1 MLGSSGDVSHV
12 NPIFVIPTRKLTRLR
27 RRIGLQVKL
36 FLLNLYVVGS
46 LPCIL
51 KSNWIGL
58 QVKLVRGERERNE
71 QLTGGKSKKI
81 FLTFLYFS
89 LYILLILVAI
99 NHL

>member
-1 MLGSSGDVSHV
+1 MQRHFF
-12 NPIFVIPTRKLTRLR
+12 ITRKLTRLR
-27 RRIGLQVKL
+27 RQIGLQVKL

-58 QVKLVRGERERNE
+58 QVMLGRRERERNE
-71 QLTGGKSKKI
+71 QLTWGKIEKI
-81 FLTFLYFS
+81 ILTFLYFS
-89 LYILLILVAI
+89 LLILLILVAI

>member
-1 MLGSSGDVSHV
+1 MLSILLLAVV
-12 NPIFVIPTRKLTRLR
+12 VIINRKFTRLR

-58 QVKLVRGERERNE
+58 QVKLGRERERERERERNE
-71 QLTGGKSKKI
+71 QLIGGK
-81 FLTFLYFS
+81 
-89 LYILLILVAI
+89 
-99 NHL
+99 

>member
-1 MLGSSGDVSHV
+1 MTFSFFARFFIV
-12 NPIFVIPTRKLTRLR
+12 TRKLTRLR

-51 KSNWIGL
+51 KSNRIGL
-58 QVKLVRGERERNE
+58 QVKLGRGEKERNE
-71 QLTGGKSKKI
+71 QLTGGKEQKI
-81 FLTFLYFS
+81 ILTFLYFS
-89 LYILLILVAI
+89 LLGLLILVAI